1 MQKSGIIVVA
11 SGVLIVLGLVLLV
24 IGNQIILEGV
34 SQGNGK
40 VRSSQEI
47 VISTDFNSQDTS
59 IGVFAVQIMDF
70 KDNTFTAK
78 ILDPSDIEIVSQR
91 IDSETLEKEF
101 EILES
106 GIYKLIIQSS
116 DFEETQV
123 FGAIGPFPDAGKKIL
138 GFISIYV
145 LIIGMGGL
153 VVVAVIGIKN
163 KKNQFR

>member
-1 MQKSGIIVVA
+1 VQKSGIIVVA

-70 KDNTFTAK
+70 KDNTFTISAIPAFALK
-78 ILDPSDIEIVSQR
+78 RSLKNISSPYFALLNSNTG
-91 IDSETLEKEF
+91 TLAPDGLRKYPACLSF
-101 EILES
+101 P
-106 GIYKLIIQSS
+106 QS
-116 DFEETQV
+116 TV
-123 FGAIGPFPDAGKKIL
+123 T
-138 GFISIYV
+138 ISV
-145 LIIGMGGL
+145 
-153 VVVAVIGIKN
+153 
-163 KKNQFR
+163 